1 MQCLGLIWNL
11 LSGSALGQNP
21 KKEAAMPKKV
31 FWIGGWFVGF
41 FAFLLHPVCAQDF
54 YKGKRINL
62 IVSYAAGGLYDAHA
76 RLLAR
81 HLGKHIRGKPS
92 FVVQNMPGAGGIV
105 ATNYLYNVAKRD
117 GQTIGTVF
125 RNLALDQALREVKGE
140 KVLYNA
146 SQFGWIASTSQETS
160 ACIARHDTPFKT
172 IKDLI
177 GSSRPLI
184 AGGSGP
190 GADTDD
196 FPKLANATL
205 GTNFRLISGFPGAAG
220 IYPAMERGEVENMC
234 GTWSAH
240 RALRPDWFRD
250 KFVNVVVYM
259 SVERNPELD
268 GMGVP
273 WVFDLIKDKKARIL
287 WETRLIPN
295 VMAWPFFTTPG
306 VSPELLGQL
315 RKSFTAAMK
324 DPAYL
329 AEAKKM
335 MLEIDPVSGEEVE
348 NVVKRIF
355 TVPKDLL
362 VDLARILD

>member
-1 MQCLGLIWNL
+1 MSRKTFWTGGLCIGFLAL
-11 LSGSALGQNP
+11 LLNP
-21 KKEAAMPKKV
+21 V
-31 FWIGGWFVGF
+31 F
-41 FAFLLHPVCAQDF
+41 AQDF

-62 IVSYAAGGLYDAHA
+62 IVSYAAGGLYDSHA
-76 RLLAR
+76 RLIAR
-81 HLGKHIRGKPS
+81 HLGKHIPGKPS

-117 GQTIGTVF
+117 GLTIGTVF

-146 SQFGWIASTSQETS
+146 RQFGWIASTSQETS
-160 ACIARHDTPFKT
+160 ACIARQDTPFKT

-177 GSSRPLI
+177 GSPRPLI

-205 GTNFRLISGFPGAAG
+205 GTNFKLISGFPGAAG
-220 IYPAMERGEVENMC
+220 IYPAIERGEVENMC

-240 RALRPDWFRD
+240 KALRPDWFRD
-250 KFVNVVVYM
+250 RFVNVVVYM
-259 SVERNPELD
+259 SIERNAELD
-268 GMGVP
+268 AMGVP

-287 WETRLIPN
+287 WEMRLVPN

-306 VSPELLGQL
+306 VSPELVAQL
-315 RKSFTAAMK
+315 RRSFMATMK

-329 AEAKKM
+329 SEAKKM
-335 MLEIDPVSGEEVE
+335 MLEINPVSGEEIE

-355 TVPKDLL
+355 AAPKDLL
-362 VDLARILD
+362 QELARILD